1 MTLGTGE
8 MVQWGRILV
17 LQACGLEFD
26 PRTHTKL
33 EAVGY
38 TCNSS
43 SRGWGARRVLGAAW
57 QASQSS
63 LIGELQTN
71 ERLSQKKLGGWLLRN
86 DT

>member
-8 MVQWGRILV
+8 MVQWGRMLV

-43 SRGWGARRVLGAAW
+43 SRD
-57 QASQSS
+57 
-63 LIGELQTN
+63 GELG
-71 ERLSQKKLGGWLLRN
+71 ESLGLPGKRASLA
-86 DT
+86 